1 MFFGGELCPLTERR
15 YRCTGS
21 DHDTG
26 INGNDRYSQV
36 KEGWLVHMRPSNA
49 MPHKPSTRERVLTL
63 IDQGWSATEIGKILG
78 GCLDRTTINNWVKEH
93 RENGQ

>member
-1 MFFGGELCPLTERR
+1 M
-15 YRCTGS
+15 GS
-21 DHDTG
+21 F
-26 INGNDRYSQV
+26 
-36 KEGWLVHMRPSNA
+36 NA

-93 RENGQ
+93 KEKG